1 MSYKTKAKPK
11 PKNSP
16 LPLILAGVGL
26 IIVSI
31 AVAVFAPKQS
41 APLKT
46 QAINGP
52 IPGVV
57 EYPAPDLALVDLDG
71 EPTSLDDLRGQVVMV
86 NNWATWCPTCRAEMP
101 ELEAYYQAHKDDG
114 FVLVGI
120 NSGDQ
125 SSQVEAF
132 IQEYNLTFPM
142 WLDPSGLAIHAF
154 KNNALPSSYILDEKG
169 TVRLVWSGAVS
180 LEALETYVTPMLED

>member
-1 MSYKTKAKPK
+1 
-11 PKNSP
+11 
-16 LPLILAGVGL
+16 LPLILAGAGL

-31 AVAVFAPKQS
+31 AVAVFATKET

-57 EYPAPDLALVDLDG
+57 DYPAPDLALVDLDG
-71 EPTSLDDLRGQVVMV
+71 KPASLDDLRGQVVMV
-86 NNWATWCPTCRAEMP
+86 NNWATWCPPCRAEMP

-142 WLDPSGLAIHAF
+142 WLDPTGLAIHAF

-180 LEALETYVTPMLED
+180 LEALEAYVTPMLED